1 MKRMAE
7 TVHGLLLKDGF
18 RKAGSTTNEQG
29 KTITWGD
36 GYIITLLLVGGSLAT
51 DIKKCTVRPDLE
63 DSVKEALADVEWG
76 SLIALSLEDGKVVS
90 VRVDN
95 DTVLLD

>member
-1 MKRMAE
+1 MKKIDE
-7 TVHGLLLKDGF
+7 TVHGLLLKDVA
-18 RKAGSTTNEQG
+18 RKAGSRPDENG

-36 GYIITLLLVGGSLAT
+36 GYIITLLLIGGSMAA
-51 DIKKCTVRPDLE
+51 DIKKFTVRSDLE
-63 DSVKEALADVEWG
+63 DQIKAQLADVEWG
-76 SLIALSLEDGKVVS
+76 SLIALFLEDGKVVS

>member
-1 MKRMAE
+1 MKRMDE
-7 TVHGLLLKDGF
+7 TVHGLLLKDVF
-18 RKAGSTTNEQG
+18 REAGSREDNG
-29 KTITWGD
+29 KTYTWGA
-36 GYIITLLLVGGSLAT
+36 GYIVTLLLLGGSIAT
-51 DIKKCTVRPDLE
+51 DIKKFTVRPDLE
-63 DSVKEALADVEWG
+63 DSIKVKLADVEWG